1 MLAAMTQLRDEVL
14 RAVARWQ
21 IPVIQF
27 NGMLAE
33 RLGMNWTD
41 LQALFVLANEGPA
54 SPGELAK
61 RVNLTSGSAS
71 RMIERLVRAGYVRR
85 VPDPHDR
92 RKVVIEPDEDAV
104 RRVGGLYDS
113 LNARHLADLGSFDET
128 ELAAVLRFLRT
139 ATVRTEEEIRQGL

>member
-1 MLAAMTQLRDEVL
+1 MLATMTQLLDEVL

-41 LQALFVLANEGPA
+41 LQALFVLANDGPA

-113 LNARHLADLGSFDET
+113 LNERHLADLGSFDET

-139 ATVRTEEEIRQGL
+139 AAARTEEQIRQGL

>member
-1 MLAAMTQLRDEVL
+1 MTQLLDEVL

-41 LQALFVLANEGPA
+41 LQALFVLANDGPA
-54 SPGELAK
+54 TPGELAK

-92 RKVVIEPDEDAV
+92 RKVVIEPDDDAV

-113 LNARHLADLGSFDET
+113 LNERHLADLGSFDET

-139 ATVRTEEEIRQGL
+139 AAARTEEQIRQGL